1 MSAIKQPPVNSGDN
15 LTSLAALEER
25 KCLFLNSFRKKGLE
39 LTLSG
44 SSWVMCLSLNQSL
57 WQNGRDVLTSQVW
70 VYGRSQ
76 SYPNHKVCVG
86 GWTFPVENQI
96 INTRKRCWGRAG
108 ECLLLALFARASKG
122 CWERNSALNSI
133 DSWTQDNWPWT
144 DELKQRVTLTKHTA
158 QKRTWPARG
167 PCGGYTQEQSEPA
180 AAVGGGLYSKRE
192 GEVTPGFLGRKW
204 LACLND
210 FSGWQGVGIG

>member
-1 MSAIKQPPVNSGDN
+1 MSAIRQPPVNSGDY
-15 LTSLAALEER
+15 LTCLATLAER

-70 VYGRSQ
+70 VTAGASPTRTTKSVLGGGCSQWKIRS
-76 SYPNHKVCVG
+76 STP
-86 GWTFPVENQI
+86 END
-96 INTRKRCWGRAG
+96 AG
-108 ECLLLALFARASKG
+108 EGQGNVFCLPCLPG

-133 DSWTQDNWPWT
+133 DSWTQDIWPWT
-144 DELKQRVTLTKHTA
+144 AELKQRVMLTKHIA
-158 QKRTWPARG
+158 QKRPWPARG

-180 AAVGGGLYSKRE
+180 AAVGGGLYSKWE